1 MLMLKIKNIKN
12 IYFNIFELNKYI
24 KIIYF
29 LKNLFLKSVFQNN
42 FKIKNN
48 FKKLHNTITVT

>member
-1 MLMLKIKNIKN
+1 MLKIKNIKN